1 MFLERNLRLGAG
13 EFWNIVIR
21 YSLVIEGLGCV
32 GKLPTLFWVGA
43 GAVVP
48 RPAER
53 ACIIDP
59 DFFPL

>member
-1 MFLERNLRLGAG
+1 MFLERNLRLGPG

-21 YSLVIEGLGCV
+21 YSLVIEGLGCF
-32 GKLPTLFWVGA
+32 GKLPTLFWV
-43 GAVVP
+43 VP
-48 RPAER
+48 EPAEK

>member
-1 MFLERNLRLGAG
+1 MERNLRLGPG

-21 YSLVIEGLGCV
+21 YSLVIEGLGCF
-32 GKLPTLFWVGA
+32 GKLPTLFWV
-43 GAVVP
+43 VP
-48 RPAER
+48 EPAEK